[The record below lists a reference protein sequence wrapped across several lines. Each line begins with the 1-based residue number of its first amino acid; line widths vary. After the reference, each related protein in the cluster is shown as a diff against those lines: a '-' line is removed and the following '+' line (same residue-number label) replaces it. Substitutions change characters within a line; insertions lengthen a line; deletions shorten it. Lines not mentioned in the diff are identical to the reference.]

1 MMESRD
7 IRIRFNLY
15 QTLGPRFNGRAWN
28 RSKEECVTSYNTWDN
43 SMNWKR
49 YEAAFTGRYYCGVEE
64 LFGSELEYPVFW
76 YYAHRF
82 NA

>member
-1 MMESRD
+1 
-7 IRIRFNLY
+7 
-15 QTLGPRFNGRAWN
+15 
-28 RSKEECVTSYNTWDN
+28 
-43 SMNWKR
+43 MNWKR